1 MAITNPI
8 TQTINKGWAQF
19 TVRYPILAR
28 RLACYARLTR
38 LDRPIGIYLLL
49 WPTLWGLWIAA
60 EGKPN
65 IHVLVV
71 FVLGV
76 ILMRSAGCVMNDI
89 ADRRYDPMV
98 ERTRQRPL
106 ATGEVSPEE
115 ALLVAGVIIL
125 IAFLLVLTMNKLTIQ
140 LAFVA
145 VVLAGIYP
153 FMKRYTYLPQFFLGL
168 AFGWSIPMAFAAQTG
183 DVPRVA
189 WVLLIANV
197 LWSVAYDTI
206 YAMIDRED
214 DLKIG
219 VKSTAI
225 LFDDADRI
233 IIGIIQGMVI
243 VTLVLAGNQAGLGLS
258 FYLSLVIAAGLF
270 VYQLMLIWQR
280 QAANCML
287 AFLNN
292 NWFGLTVFLGI
303 VLHYIM
309 S

>member
-8 TQTINKGWAQF
+8 TQTINKGWVQF

-49 WPTLWGLWIAA
+49 WPTLWIAA

-125 IAFLLVLTMNKLTIQ
+125 VAFLLVLTMNKLTIQ